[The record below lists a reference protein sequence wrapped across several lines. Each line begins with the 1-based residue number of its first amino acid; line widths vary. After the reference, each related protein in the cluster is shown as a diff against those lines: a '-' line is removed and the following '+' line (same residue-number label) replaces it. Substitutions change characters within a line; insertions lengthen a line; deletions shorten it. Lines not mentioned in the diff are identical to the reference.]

1 MKKII
6 LTLFL
11 FSFVFVNAQYC
22 LFLDFKAEQPEMVVS
37 SLKGMMETEWG
48 KNIQGTKSL
57 FGYLPNG
64 TNEAT
69 HSLQICFPDEAAFEN
84 FYATWMQS
92 PDAQLFFEKMGK
104 FSKNISESLNTPIWY
119 NGKDWANDNV
129 FMLYQM
135 DVSNPSLYLNEFK
148 SFSQKMAKKLGYEDN
163 SYGLAYPIVG
173 KNSDF
178 THFVWI
184 GSPDIRT
191 ALSNTKKMFSD
202 PAFAEFSKKVSGV
215 RKVVNT
221 IMSVRV
227 MDF

>member
-6 LTLFL
+6 LTLSL

-84 FYATWMQS
+84 FYASWNQS

-104 FSKNISESLNTPIWY
+104 LFLCRGVAPAMRSTQRVSLIA
-119 NGKDWANDNV
+119 GA
-129 FMLYQM
+129 
-135 DVSNPSLYLNEFK
+135 
-148 SFSQKMAKKLGYEDN
+148 
-163 SYGLAYPIVG
+163 
-173 KNSDF
+173 
-178 THFVWI
+178 
-184 GSPDIRT
+184 DIY
-191 ALSNTKKMFSD
+191 
-202 PAFAEFSKKVSGV
+202 
-215 RKVVNT
+215 
-221 IMSVRV
+221 
-227 MDF
+227 